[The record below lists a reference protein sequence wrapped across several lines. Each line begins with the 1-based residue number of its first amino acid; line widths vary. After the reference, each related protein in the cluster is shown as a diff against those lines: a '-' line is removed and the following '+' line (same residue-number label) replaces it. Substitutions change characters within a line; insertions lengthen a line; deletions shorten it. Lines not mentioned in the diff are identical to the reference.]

1 MRRMLIV
8 LAALSVCAASVG
20 TIGAPAASAKEVAV
34 IWDTKSAMVRDLM
47 MGFLPEAHKLAPDLK
62 ISLHRELP
70 NMDEARKV
78 FQECQL
84 KVDGIVFLRSS
95 GAEYLATVDP
105 KVPCFVGACNNPA
118 ELGVIKN
125 LESPEGKITGVTYFI
140 PYDKRFDVIMKLF
153 PKVKS
158 VALLA
163 EQGHPSGPI
172 EQAGTRAECEKRGIE
187 YKEVVASNLDDLL
200 KKLNEVGKVDLII
213 LSNTRLIMDRIGAV
227 LTVANK
233 AKIPIFSFA
242 EKPVKD
248 GAVAGIAADDQKL
261 GVMLAQSVVD
271 VVEKGEPVKSV
282 PVKMDTNPKISVN
295 EAMMKALGLNF
306 PDSIMKTAVIVR

>member
-8 LAALSVCAASVG
+8 LAALIVCVALVT
-20 TIGAPAASAKEVAV
+20 TIGAPVASAKEVAV

-47 MGFLPEAHKLAPDLK
+47 MGFLPEAHKTAPDLK
-62 ISLHRELP
+62 ITLHRELA
-70 NMDEARKV
+70 NMDEAKKV
-78 FQECQL
+78 FLESES

-125 LESPEGKITGVTYFI
+125 LEAPEGKITGVTYFI
-140 PYDKRFDVIMKLF
+140 PYEKRFDVIMKLF
-153 PKVKS
+153 PKVTS

-163 EQGHPSGPI
+163 EKGHPSGPI
-172 EQAGTRAECEKRGIE
+172 EQAGTKAECAKRGIV
-187 YKEVVASNLDDLL
+187 YKEVVASDLDDLL
-200 KKLNEVGKVDLII
+200 NKVKAVGKVDLFI
-213 LSNTRLIMDRIGAV
+213 LSNTRLIMDRVSALLAIS
-227 LTVANK
+227 NQ

-248 GAVAGIAADDQKL
+248 GAVAGIAADDHKL

-271 VVEKGEPVKSV
+271 VVVKDYPVKKV
-282 PVKMDTNPKISVN
+282 PVKMDTDPKISVN

-306 PDSIMKTAVIVR
+306 PDSIMKKAVIIH